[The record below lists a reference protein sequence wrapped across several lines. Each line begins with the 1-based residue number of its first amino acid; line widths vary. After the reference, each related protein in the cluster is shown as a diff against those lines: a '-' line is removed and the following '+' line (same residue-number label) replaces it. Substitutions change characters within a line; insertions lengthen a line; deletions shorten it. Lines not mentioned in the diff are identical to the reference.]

1 MVFGCT
7 VFAAFAQVLLKYGAQ
22 HPMPAMAPGN
32 PATWLPFVMA
42 MLGNTPLVFGY
53 VLHGGN
59 AMLLILALREGE
71 LSLLYPV
78 YALSYV
84 WVNLLSMYFFGEM
97 MNIWKAVGIVLVIG
111 GVALLGKASTGK

>member
-7 VFAAFAQVLLKYGAQ
+7 VLAAFAQVLLKFGAQ

-32 PATWLPFVMA
+32 PATWMPFVLA
-42 MLGNTPLVFGY
+42 MLGNAPVIFGY
-53 VLHGGN
+53 TLHGGN

-97 MNIWKAVGIVLVIG
+97 LNLWKTLGIALVIG
-111 GVALLGKASTGK
+111 GVALLGRAGSKA